1 MTGPLSRWLLTAVA
15 LVLTASATLLGGAS
29 PGGNA
34 DQGVVLTTLRG
45 PSHGYGS
52 YGFDIKASSVKGLV
66 PGARKR
72 IALSFS
78 NPYSF
83 PIRVTAVEG
92 RTISTSRRSCTP
104 KPANLKVE
112 PYAGRL
118 PLTIQPRSRKDV
130 GALTLYMPNSVSN
143 HCQGVTFTIRIN
155 GKATKAGR

>member
-1 MTGPLSRWLLTAVA
+1 MNGTVPRWLLTVA
-15 LVLTASATLLGGAS
+15 ALAATASATLAGSSSGT
-29 PGGNA
+29 NA
-34 DQGVVLTTLRG
+34 DDGVVLTTLRG